1 MKNLV
6 FLSVLLLVMS
16 FFAFGPPSHLIYDS
30 IDWIQ
35 SCSTPVEM
43 DQAELKQAENL
54 IADCEEY
61 NK

>member
-35 SCSTPVEM
+35 SCSSPQEM
-43 DQAELKQAENL
+43 NQAEIEQAKNL
-54 IADCEEY
+54 IADCKEY
-61 NK
+61 NQ